1 MAGTV
6 GWERSLHGWV
16 IMYDEEGERVVYDVE
31 LEMAYRYQRGLMDT
45 DLYAMY
51 PADTEWWHY
60 VIRRT
65 VRMSF
70 DSPVF
75 LFFSSRRY

>member
-1 MAGTV
+1 MGFSQQFYNGV
-6 GWERSLHGWV
+6 SMPL
-16 IMYDEEGERVVYDVE
+16 EGFGVFQIPDHAECERVVYDVE

-60 VIRRT
+60 V
-65 VRMSF
+65 
-70 DSPVF
+70 
-75 LFFSSRRY
+75 YGEQYE